1 MTTRWQR
8 AIEQSWESPTRVY
21 KMSKEQKSSIPG
33 GHWFELGL
41 RVKDSSPRTSMNLI
55 YNSNAKSQRNDM
67 SSKMNSFQ
75 HKKSGSEDVKSQL
88 SVASLSWPHPISDPN
103 VCNRTICLS
112 PGPLK
117 MGTEMPPMRSKAAPP
132 PLFGLREGINQSLCV
147 PTVKYTQLAWKKR
160 KFSFC
165 YSTDTKGNS
174 LADLG

>member
-103 VCNRTICLS
+103 VCNRTSAWVLVHWRWGLKCLWWEARQLHH
-112 PGPLK
+112 P
-117 MGTEMPPMRSKAAPP
+117 
-132 PLFGLREGINQSLCV
+132 FGLREGINRSLCV